1 MMNDAQHVREDLR
14 THLLPRK
21 RQLTQQRD
29 QLKAEL
35 QAANTVLVEH
45 TNDHVGASSE
55 PAPQGM
61 VVVLTRDCTRRVDG
75 SDTPTH
81 GGDATGVRGATPAR
95 ARPHGAA
102 AAG

>member
-1 MMNDAQHVREDLR
+1 MVPVVQERTIQVMNDAQHVREDLR

-61 VVVLTRDCTRRVDG
+61 VVVHGCRVD
-75 SDTPTH
+75 T
-81 GGDATGVRGATPAR
+81 
-95 ARPHGAA
+95 
-102 AAG
+102 